1 MLKGPNVSCDNC
13 HNNSA
18 TGYCKQCTR
27 FLCPECLDAHN
38 KWQLFSTHEVINVQD
53 VKVLNTSKL
62 LPLNEDKNMKCN
74 VHNEPINV
82 YCETCQQL
90 ICRDCTISQ
99 RHQNHKYKLVTE
111 CYPDHHQEIEAG
123 LTKVKRKVADVNTA
137 VTNLFTQER
146 DVTKQGEDVKKQIHT
161 HSQLI
166 INLVQQSQR
175 QLVQQVDNVVQ
186 QKIELLTKQRE
197 EAETVLK
204 QLKGCE
210 EFVEQSLKLG
220 SQQQILR
227 EKQNMVQVMTK
238 VNQDVNPV
246 VFQPIEEA
254 NITFTSNQT
263 LVDKYEGI
271 GQLKSQPFGKSILV
285 KNACCVG
292 KKSTI
297 TLNLQTQDGYPFS
310 VPLSLISCELSSAD
324 DSQLISCDINETQS
338 GNYDISFT
346 PCTRGKHQLAI
357 RLGGVN
363 MPGSPFTL
371 HIIPS
376 PEMRGKP
383 VNNISGFN
391 GPHGVVI
398 TKNEETVV
406 AEKDSH
412 CITILNKEGKK
423 VKSFG
428 TNGTK
433 EGQFT
438 NPRGV
443 AISHDGHILV
453 TDEHRLQK
461 LTFEGDCVK
470 SVGSSKTGN
479 GRLQF
484 NGPIG
489 ITVHPTTGQI
499 FIADTLNNR
508 IQVLNK
514 DLTYSRS
521 FGKKGSSSEQF
532 KYPCDVT
539 FDNEGYLYV
548 TDNNN
553 HCIKKFTSR
562 GQYISTF
569 SSEGSNPGQIIHPT
583 YIIIDNN
590 NLLYVSEYD
599 NHRISIF
606 DTNGCFIHCFGKSG
620 SGEGEFDRPHG
631 ITVDSLGNL
640 YVSDTFNNR
649 LVVL

>member
-1 MLKGPNVSCDNC
+1 
-13 HNNSA
+13 
-18 TGYCKQCTR
+18 
-27 FLCPECLDAHN
+27 
-38 KWQLFSTHEVINVQD
+38 
-53 VKVLNTSKL
+53 
-62 LPLNEDKNMKCN
+62 MKCN
-74 VHNEPINV
+74 DHNEPIKV
-82 YCETCQQL
+82 YCETCQEL

-111 CYPDHHQEIEAG
+111 CYPDHHQEIEAD

-137 VTNLFTQER
+137 VTNLITRER
-146 DVTKQGEDVKKQIHT
+146 EVTKQGEDVKKQIHT
-161 HSQLI
+161 QSQLI
-166 INLVQQSQR
+166 INLVQQSER
-175 QLVQQVDNVVQ
+175 QLVQQVDTVVQ
-186 QKIELLTKQRE
+186 QKIQLLTKQRE

-210 EFVEQSLKLG
+210 EFVEQSLKVG

-227 EKQNMVQVMTK
+227 EKQNMVQVMTT

-271 GQLKSQPFGKSILV
+271 GELKSKTFGKSVLV
-285 KNACCVG
+285 KNACYVD

-297 TLNLQTQDGYPFS
+297 TLNLQTQDGSSLS

-324 DSQLISCDINETQS
+324 DSQLISCDINETQL

-346 PCTRGKHQLAI
+346 PRTRGKHQLTI

-363 MPGSPFTL
+363 IPGSPFTL

-383 VNNISGFN
+383 VNITSGLSS
-391 GPHGVVI
+391 PWGVVI
-398 TKNEETVV
+398 TKNEDIVV
-406 AEKDSH
+406 AKWSAH

-428 TNGTK
+428 TRGTK
-433 EGQFT
+433 EVQFT

-443 AISHDGHILV
+443 AISQDGHILV
-453 TDEHRLQK
+453 TDDYRLQK
-461 LTFEGDCVK
+461 LTFEGACVK

-479 GRLQF
+479 GPLQF
-484 NGPIG
+484 NYPIG
-489 ITVHPTTGQI
+489 ITVHPTTEQI
-499 FIADTLNNR
+499 FVADTDNHR

-514 DLTYSRS
+514 DLTYSHS
-521 FGKKGSSSEQF
+521 FGKRGSLPEQF
-532 KYPCDVT
+532 NLPYDVT

-548 TDNNN
+548 ADRCN
-553 HCIKKFTSR
+553 HCIKKFTST

-569 SSEGSNPGQIIHPT
+569 SSCGSNPGQIRYPSS
-583 YIIIDNN
+583 IIIDN
-590 NLLYVSEYD
+590 NLLYVSELG
-599 NHRISIF
+599 NNRISIF
-606 DTNGCFIHCFGKSG
+606 DTNGCFIHCFGKRG
-620 SGEGEFDRPHG
+620 SGEGEFDSPYG

-640 YVSDTFNNR
+640 YVSDTDNNR
-649 LVVL
+649 LVVW

>member
-1 MLKGPNVSCDNC
+1 MNDDRCDN
-13 HNNSA
+13 
-18 TGYCKQCTR
+18 
-27 FLCPECLDAHN
+27 
-38 KWQLFSTHEVINVQD
+38 
-53 VKVLNTSKL
+53 
-62 LPLNEDKNMKCN
+62 
-74 VHNEPINV
+74 HNEPIKV

-90 ICRDCTISQ
+90 ICRDCTISE

-111 CYPDHHQEIEAG
+111 SYPKHHQEIEAD
-123 LTKVKRKVADVNTA
+123 LTIVKRKVADVNTA
-137 VTNLFTQER
+137 VTNLITRER
-146 DVTKQGEDVKKQIHT
+146 EVTKQGKDVKKQIHT

-175 QLVQQVDNVVQ
+175 QLVQQVDTAVQ

-197 EAETVLK
+197 EAETILK

-210 EFVEQSLKLG
+210 EFVEQSLKVG

-227 EKQNMVQVMTK
+227 EKQNMVQVMTT

-263 LVDKYEGI
+263 LVDKYQDI
-271 GQLKSQPFGKSILV
+271 GVLKSKTFGKSSLI
-285 KNACCVG
+285 KNACYVG

-297 TLNLQTQDGYPFS
+297 TLNLQSQDGSPLS

-346 PCTRGKHQLAI
+346 PRTRGKHQLTI

-363 MPGSPFTL
+363 IPGSPFTL
-371 HIIPS
+371 QITTS

-383 VNNISGFN
+383 VNIISGLN
-391 GPHGVVI
+391 SPWGVVI
-398 TKNEETVV
+398 TKNDEIVV
-406 AEKDSH
+406 AECDAH

-428 TNGTK
+428 TKGTK

-438 NPRGV
+438 QPYGV
-443 AISHDGHILV
+443 AISQDGYILV
-453 TDEHRLQK
+453 TDNHRLQK

-470 SVGSSKTGN
+470 SVGSSKRGN
-479 GRLQF
+479 GPLQF
-484 NGPIG
+484 NEPMG

-499 FIADTLNNR
+499 FIADSNNHR

-514 DLTYSRS
+514 DLTYSHS
-521 FGKKGSSSEQF
+521 FGQYGSSPEQF
-532 KYPCDVT
+532 TYPCDVT

-548 TDNNN
+548 ADFDN
-553 HCIKKFTSR
+553 HCIKKFTST
-562 GQYISTF
+562 GQYILTF
-569 SSEGSNPGQIIHPT
+569 SSYGSNPGQIKDPT
-583 YIIIDNN
+583 SIIIDN
-590 NLLYVSEYD
+590 NLLYVSEYG
-599 NHRISIF
+599 NNRISIF

-620 SGEGEFDRPHG
+620 SGEGEFNSPCG

-640 YVSDTFNNR
+640 YVSDTLNNR

>member
-1 MLKGPNVSCDNC
+1 
-13 HNNSA
+13 
-18 TGYCKQCTR
+18 
-27 FLCPECLDAHN
+27 
-38 KWQLFSTHEVINVQD
+38 
-53 VKVLNTSKL
+53 
-62 LPLNEDKNMKCN
+62 MKCN
-74 VHNEPINV
+74 DHNKSFKV
-82 YCETCQQL
+82 YCETCQKL
-90 ICRDCTISQ
+90 ICRDCTVSK
-99 RHQNHKYKLVTE
+99 RHRNHDYNLITE
-111 CYPDHHQEIEAG
+111 SYPKHHQEIEAD
-123 LTKVKRKVADVNTA
+123 LTKVKTKVANINTA
-137 VTNLFTQER
+137 VTNLITRER
-146 DVTKQGEDVKKQIHT
+146 EVTKQGEDVKKQIHT
-161 HSQLI
+161 QSQLI
-166 INLVQQSQR
+166 INLIQQSER
-175 QLVQQVDNVVQ
+175 QLVQQVDTVVQ
-186 QKIELLTKQRE
+186 QKIQLLTKQRE

-210 EFVEQSLKLG
+210 KFVEQSLKVG
-220 SQQQILR
+220 SRQQILR
-227 EKQNMVQVMTK
+227 EKQNMVQVMTT

-271 GQLKSQPFGKSILV
+271 GELKSKMFGKSVLV
-285 KNACCVG
+285 KNACYIG

-297 TLNLQTQDGYPFS
+297 TLNLQTQDGSPFS

-324 DSQLISCDINETQS
+324 DSQLISCDINETKS

-346 PCTRGKHQLAI
+346 PRTRGKHQLTI

-363 MPGSPFTL
+363 IPSSPFTL

-383 VNNISGFN
+383 VNIISGLN
-391 GPHGVVI
+391 RPYGVVVS
-398 TKNEETVV
+398 KNEEIVV
-406 AEKDSH
+406 AE
-412 CITILNKEGKK
+412 CGANRITILNKEGKK

-428 TNGTK
+428 TK

-438 NPRGV
+438 YPRGV
-443 AISHDGHILV
+443 AISQDGHILV
-453 TDEHRLQK
+453 TDNHRLQK

-470 SVGSSKTGN
+470 SVGSSETGN
-479 GRLQF
+479 GPLQLYS
-484 NGPIG
+484 PIG

-499 FIADTLNNR
+499 FIADSDNHR

-514 DLTYSRS
+514 DLTYSHS
-521 FGKKGSSSEQF
+521 FGKYGSSPEQF
-532 KYPCDVT
+532 NDPWDVT

-548 TDNNN
+548 ADTKNN
-553 HCIKKFTSR
+553 CIKKFTST

-569 SSEGSNPGQIIHPT
+569 SSEGSNPGQIIQPT
-583 YIIIDNN
+583 FIIIDNN
-590 NLLYVSEYD
+590 LLYISEYG

-620 SGEGEFDRPHG
+620 SGEGEFNRPRG

-640 YVSDTFNNR
+640 YVSDTDNNR

>member
-1 MLKGPNVSCDNC
+1 M
-13 HNNSA
+13 
-18 TGYCKQCTR
+18 
-27 FLCPECLDAHN
+27 CPECLDKHN
-38 KWQLFSTHEVINVQD
+38 GWQPFSTHEVINVQD
-53 VKVLNTSKL
+53 VAVLNTSKL
-62 LPLNEDKNMKCN
+62 LPLNEDRNMKCN
-74 VHNEPINV
+74 DHNKSFKV

-111 CYPDHHQEIEAG
+111 CYPDHHQEIEAD
-123 LTKVKRKVADVNTA
+123 LTIVKRKVADVNTA
-137 VTNLFTQER
+137 ATNLFTRER

-161 HSQLI
+161 QSQLI

-175 QLVQQVDNVVQ
+175 QLVQQVDTAVQ
-186 QKIELLTKQRE
+186 QKIQLLTKQRD

-210 EFVEQSLKLG
+210 EFVEQSLKVG

-227 EKQNMVQVMTK
+227 EKQNMVQVMTT

-254 NITFTSNQT
+254 NIIFISNQI
-263 LVDKYEGI
+263 LVDKYQGI
-271 GQLKSQPFGKSILV
+271 GQLKSFGKSILV
-285 KNACCVG
+285 KNACYIG

-297 TLNLQTQDGYPFS
+297 TLNLQTQDGSPLS
-310 VPLSLISCELSSAD
+310 VPLSLISCELSSAG
-324 DSQLISCDINETQS
+324 DSQLIPCDINETKS

-346 PCTRGKHQLAI
+346 PCTRGKHQLTI

-363 MPGSPFTL
+363 IPGSSPFTL
-371 HIIPS
+371 S

-383 VNNISGFN
+383 VNIISGLTSQW
-391 GPHGVVI
+391 GVVI
-398 TKNEETVV
+398 TKNEEIVV
-406 AEKDSH
+406 AECSAH

-428 TNGTK
+428 TCGTK

-438 NPRGV
+438 YPRGV
-443 AISHDGHILV
+443 AISQDGHILV
-453 TDEHRLQK
+453 TDNHRLQK

-479 GRLQF
+479 GPFQF
-484 NGPIG
+484 NYPTG

-499 FIADTLNNR
+499 FIADRYNHR
-508 IQVLNK
+508 ILVLNE
-514 DLTYSRS
+514 DLTYSHS
-521 FGKKGSSSEQF
+521 FGKRGSSPEQF
-532 KYPCDVT
+532 NYPWDVT

-548 TDNNN
+548 ADNEN
-553 HCIKKFTSR
+553 HCIKKFTST

-569 SSEGSNPGQIIHPT
+569 SSEGSNPGQIKNPT
-583 YIIIDNN
+583 SIIIDNN
-590 NLLYVSEYD
+590 LLYVNERGND
-599 NHRISIF
+599 RISIF

-620 SGEGEFDRPHG
+620 SGEGEFNRPRG

-640 YVSDTFNNR
+640 YVSDPGNNR

>member
-1 MLKGPNVSCDNC
+1 
-13 HNNSA
+13 
-18 TGYCKQCTR
+18 
-27 FLCPECLDAHN
+27 
-38 KWQLFSTHEVINVQD
+38 
-53 VKVLNTSKL
+53 
-62 LPLNEDKNMKCN
+62 MKCN
-74 VHNEPINV
+74 DHNKSFKV
-82 YCETCQQL
+82 YCETCQEL

-111 CYPDHHQEIEAG
+111 CYPDHHQEIEAD
-123 LTKVKRKVADVNTA
+123 LTTVKRKVADVNTA
-137 VTNLFTQER
+137 VTILVTRER
-146 DVTKQGEDVKKQIHT
+146 DVTKQGEDAKKQIHT

-166 INLVQQSQR
+166 INLVQQSER
-175 QLVQQVDNVVQ
+175 QLVQQVDTVVQ
-186 QKIELLTKQRE
+186 QKIQLLTKQRE

-210 EFVEQSLKLG
+210 EFVEQSLKVG
-220 SQQQILR
+220 TQQQILR
-227 EKQNMVQVMTK
+227 EKQNMVQVMTT

-254 NITFTSNQT
+254 NITFTSNHT

-271 GQLKSQPFGKSILV
+271 GELKSKMFGKSILV
-285 KNACCVG
+285 KNACYIG

-297 TLNLQTQDGYPFS
+297 TLNLQTQDGSPLS

-346 PCTRGKHQLAI
+346 PRTRGKHQLTI

-363 MPGSPFTL
+363 IPDSPFTL
-371 HIIPS
+371 HIPS

-383 VNNISGFN
+383 VNIISGLNSPF
-391 GPHGVVI
+391 GVVI
-398 TKNEETVV
+398 TKNEEIVV
-406 AEKDSH
+406 AECSAN

-428 TNGTK
+428 TKGTK

-438 NPRGV
+438 NPCGV
-443 AISHDGHILV
+443 AISQDGHILV

-470 SVGSSKTGN
+470 SVGSSEKGN
-479 GRLQF
+479 GPLQF
-484 NGPIG
+484 NDPIG

-499 FIADTLNNR
+499 FIAERYNHR

-514 DLTYSRS
+514 DLTYSHS
-521 FGKKGSSSEQF
+521 FGKRGWSPEQLNH
-532 KYPCDVT
+532 PWDVT

-548 TDNNN
+548 ADSSN
-553 HCIKKFTSR
+553 HCIKKFTST

-569 SSEGSNPGQIIHPT
+569 SSHGSNPGQIKFPT
-583 YIIIDNN
+583 SIIIDN
-590 NLLYVSEYD
+590 NLLYVSEYA
-599 NHRISIF
+599 NNRISIF

-631 ITVDSLGNL
+631 ITVDSIGDL

>member
-1 MLKGPNVSCDNC
+1 M
-13 HNNSA
+13 
-18 TGYCKQCTR
+18 
-27 FLCPECLDAHN
+27 
-38 KWQLFSTHEVINVQD
+38 
-53 VKVLNTSKL
+53 
-62 LPLNEDKNMKCN
+62 NEDRNTKCN
-74 VHNEPINV
+74 DHNEPIKV
-82 YCETCQQL
+82 YCETCQEL

-99 RHQNHKYKLVTE
+99 RHQNHKYKLITE
-111 CYPDHHQEIEAG
+111 CYPDHHQEIEAD
-123 LTKVKRKVADVNTA
+123 LTTVKRKVADINTA
-137 VTNLFTQER
+137 VTNLITRER
-146 DVTKQGEDVKKQIHT
+146 EVTKQGEDVKKQIHT

-166 INLVQQSQR
+166 INLVQQSER
-175 QLVQQVDNVVQ
+175 QLVQQVDTVVQ
-186 QKIELLTKQRE
+186 QKIQLLTKQRE

-210 EFVEQSLKLG
+210 EFVEQSLKVG

-227 EKQNMVQVMTK
+227 EKQNMVQVMTT

-263 LVDKYEGI
+263 LVDTYEGI
-271 GQLKSQPFGKSILV
+271 GELKSTPFGKSVLV
-285 KNACCVG
+285 KNACYVG

-297 TLNLQTQDGYPFS
+297 TLNLQTRDESPLS

-324 DSQLISCDINETQS
+324 DSQLISCDINETKS

-346 PCTRGKHQLAI
+346 PHTRGKHQLTI

-363 MPGSPFTL
+363 IPGSPFIL
-371 HIIPS
+371 S

-383 VNNISGFN
+383 VNIISGLN
-391 GPHGVVI
+391 SPYGVVI
-398 TKNEETVV
+398 TKNEEIVV
-406 AEKDSH
+406 VERNANR
-412 CITILNKEGKK
+412 ITILNKEGKK
-423 VKSFG
+423 VKSF
-428 TNGTK
+428 GTK

-453 TDEHRLQK
+453 TDQHRLQK

-479 GRLQF
+479 GPLQF
-484 NGPIG
+484 DDPRG

-499 FIADTLNNR
+499 FIADTFNNR

-514 DLTYSRS
+514 DLTYSHS
-521 FGKKGSSSEQF
+521 FGQYGSSPEQF
-532 KYPCDVT
+532 YHPYDMT

-548 TDNNN
+548 ADSDN
-553 HCIKKFTSR
+553 HCIKKFTST

-569 SSEGSNPGQIIHPT
+569 SSYGSNPGQIKDPT
-583 YIIIDNN
+583 FIIVDNN
-590 NLLYVSEYD
+590 ILYVSEWGN
-599 NHRISIF
+599 NHISIF
-606 DTNGCFIHCFGKSG
+606 DTNGCFIHCFGKRG
-620 SGEGEFDRPHG
+620 SGEGEFDSPCG

-640 YVSDTFNNR
+640 YISDTFNNR

>member
-1 MLKGPNVSCDNC
+1 
-13 HNNSA
+13 
-18 TGYCKQCTR
+18 
-27 FLCPECLDAHN
+27 
-38 KWQLFSTHEVINVQD
+38 
-53 VKVLNTSKL
+53 
-62 LPLNEDKNMKCN
+62 MKCN
-74 VHNEPINV
+74 DHNKSFKV
-82 YCETCQQL
+82 YCETCQEL

-111 CYPDHHQEIEAG
+111 CYPDHHQEIEAD
-123 LTKVKRKVADVNTA
+123 LTTVKRKVADLNTA
-137 VTNLFTQER
+137 VTNLITRER
-146 DVTKQGEDVKKQIHT
+146 EVTKQGEDVKKQIHT
-161 HSQLI
+161 QSQLI
-166 INLVQQSQR
+166 INLVQQSER
-175 QLVQQVDNVVQ
+175 RLVQQVDTAVQ

-210 EFVEQSLKLG
+210 EFVEQSLKVG
-220 SQQQILR
+220 TQQQILR
-227 EKQNMVQVMTK
+227 EKQNMVQVMTT

-254 NITFTSNQT
+254 NITFNSNQT
-263 LVDKYEGI
+263 LFDKYKGI
-271 GQLKSQPFGKSILV
+271 GELKSKPFGKSVLV
-285 KNACCVG
+285 KNACYVG

-297 TLNLQTQDGYPFS
+297 TLNLQTQDGSPFS
-310 VPLSLISCELSSAD
+310 VPLSLISCVLSSAG
-324 DSQLISCDINETQS
+324 DSQLHISCDINETQS

-346 PCTRGKHQLAI
+346 PCTRGKHQLTI

-363 MPGSPFTL
+363 
-371 HIIPS
+371 IRDYQRYKK
-376 PEMRGKP
+376 RGKP
-383 VNNISGFN
+383 VNIIQGLSR
-391 GPHGVVI
+391 PWGVVV
-398 TKNEETVV
+398 TKNEDIVV
-406 AEKDSH
+406 AE
-412 CITILNKEGKK
+412 CGANRITILNKEGKK

-428 TNGTK
+428 TKGTK
-433 EGQFT
+433 EGQFI

-453 TDEHRLQK
+453 TDDHRLQK

-470 SVGSSKTGN
+470 SVGSSEKGN
-479 GRLQF
+479 GPLQF
-484 NGPIG
+484 NVPRG

-499 FIADTLNNR
+499 FIADTCNHR

-514 DLTYSRS
+514 DLTYSHS
-521 FGKKGSSSEQF
+521 LGKRGSSPEQF
-532 KYPCDVT
+532 NCPWDVT

-548 TDNNN
+548 ANSDN
-553 HCIKKFTSR
+553 HCIKKFTST

-569 SSEGSNPGQIIHPT
+569 SSRGSNPGQISLPT
-583 YIIIDNN
+583 SIIIDNN

-606 DTNGCFIHCFGKSG
+606 DTNGRFIHCFGKRG
-620 SGEGEFDRPHG
+620 SGEGEFTSPFG

>member
-1 MLKGPNVSCDNC
+1 MNEDRCDN
-13 HNNSA
+13 
-18 TGYCKQCTR
+18 
-27 FLCPECLDAHN
+27 
-38 KWQLFSTHEVINVQD
+38 
-53 VKVLNTSKL
+53 
-62 LPLNEDKNMKCN
+62 
-74 VHNEPINV
+74 HNEPIKV
-82 YCETCQQL
+82 YCETCQEL
-90 ICRDCTISQ
+90 ICRDCTISE

-111 CYPDHHQEIEAG
+111 SYPKHHQEIEAD

-137 VTNLFTQER
+137 VTNLFTRER

-175 QLVQQVDNVVQ
+175 QLVQQVDTAVQ
-186 QKIELLTKQRE
+186 QKIQLLTKQRE

-227 EKQNMVQVMTK
+227 EKQNMVQVMTT
-238 VNQDVNPV
+238 VNHDVNPV

-285 KNACCVG
+285 KNACYGG

-297 TLNLQTQDGYPFS
+297 TLNLQTQDGSPLS

-346 PCTRGKHQLAI
+346 PCTRGKHQLTI
-357 RLGGVN
+357 RLGGLN
-363 MPGSPFTL
+363 IPGSPFTL
-371 HIIPS
+371 HILPS
-376 PEMRGKP
+376 PETRGKP
-383 VNNISGFN
+383 VNTISGLN
-391 GPHGVVI
+391 NPWGVVI
-398 TKNEETVV
+398 TKNEEIVV
-406 AEKDSH
+406 AENGAN

-428 TNGTK
+428 TKGTM

-443 AISHDGHILV
+443 AISHDGCILV
-453 TDEHRLQK
+453 TDNHRLQK

-470 SVGSSKTGN
+470 SVGSSQTGN
-479 GRLQF
+479 GPLQF
-484 NGPIG
+484 YTPIG

-499 FIADTLNNR
+499 FIADMNNYR

-514 DLTYSRS
+514 DLTYSHS
-521 FGKKGSSSEQF
+521 FGKKGSSPEQF
-532 KYPCDVT
+532 NYPCDVT

-548 TDNNN
+548 ADYKN
-553 HCIKKFTSR
+553 HCIKKFTST
-562 GQYISTF
+562 GQHISTF
-569 SSEGSNPGQIIHPT
+569 SSRGSNPGQIIQPT
-583 YIIIDNN
+583 SIIIDNN
-590 NLLYVSEYD
+590 LLYVTEYG
-599 NHRISIF
+599 NNRISIF
-606 DTNGCFIHCFGKSG
+606 DTNGCFIHCFGKTG
-620 SGEGEFDRPHG
+620 SGEGEFDNPFG

-640 YVSDTFNNR
+640 YVSDTFNIR